1 MGSPD
6 SQQGQGSDGPSPLDP
21 VHLAEQRVLGAMML
35 SASAVE
41 PVHALVGSADFY
53 TVAHATIFTA
63 IMSSWQAGEPTE
75 PVAITMRLDASGD
88 LKRVGGVTYLHDI
101 VANAASPVQA
111 GFYARA
117 VAEASR
123 TRGLEI
129 LGARL
134 NAVAA
139 VEDPARR
146 LDLVNEVRDALIA
159 IDTGPATDT
168 WKPIDLGPYV
178 RGEVELLEPSIGI
191 ARSDGVRLL
200 YPGREHSVI
209 GEMESGKSWFSLACC
224 AAELLA
230 GAQVCYVHFE
240 EPDPADT
247 VVRLLA
253 LGVSEKAI
261 MEQLRFVGPETPVDS
276 ARMSRLL
283 DSRPSLFVL
292 DGVNEGLS
300 LHGHSAREEDAISA
314 FRRAL
319 VRPAL
324 VAGAAVLTCDHVVK
338 DPEKR
343 GRYGLGSVHKG
354 NALTGVLIS
363 LETADPMGRDRRG
376 RSHVYVMKDRPGF
389 LRRVGRPTSLAGKTF
404 LGELIVDDT
413 RERVS
418 YLDLQFIAPRS
429 DADRELDAATQGD
442 PEERQVLAA
451 VRMLIEQGLTA
462 NVTRLRQACRGM
474 RGAAVSDALTR
485 MEISGLLT
493 LEYGSR
499 GAKFYRPTASQWD
512 EQEPPAED
520 DA

>member
-1 MGSPD
+1 MGSPEP
-6 SQQGQGSDGPSPLDP
+6 QQGHGSDDPAPPLDP

-41 PVHALVGSADFY
+41 PVHELIGSADFY

-63 IMSSWQAGEPTE
+63 IMSSWQAGDPTE
-75 PVAITMRLDASGD
+75 PVAITMRLEASGD
-88 LKRVGGVTYLHDI
+88 LRRVGGVTYLHDI
-101 VANAASPVQA
+101 VQNAASPVQA

-123 TRGLEI
+123 TRALEV
-129 LGARL
+129 LGSRL
-134 NAVAA
+134 NAVAS
-139 VEDPARR
+139 VDDPARR
-146 LDLVNEVRDALIA
+146 LELVNDVRDALIA
-159 IDTGPATDT
+159 IDTGPAADT

-178 RGEVELLEPSIGI
+178 RGEVELLEPSIGLM
-191 ARSDGVRLL
+191 RTDGVRLL

-224 AAELLA
+224 AAELVA

-418 YLDLQFIAPRS
+418 YLDLSFVAPAS
-429 DADRELDAATQGD
+429 DADRDAALAAAGD
-442 PEERQVLAA
+442 PLERQVLAA
-451 VRMLIEQGLTA
+451 VRMLVGQGMEP
-462 NVTRLRQACRGM
+462 NVSRIRAACRG
-474 RGAAVSDALTR
+474 VSTVNVREALDR
-485 MEISGLLT
+485 LEIGGSIV
-493 LEYGSR
+493 LEYGARNSR
-499 GAKFYRPTASQWD
+499 IARLVASEWD
-512 EQEPPAED
+512 DETPVED
-520 DA
+520 